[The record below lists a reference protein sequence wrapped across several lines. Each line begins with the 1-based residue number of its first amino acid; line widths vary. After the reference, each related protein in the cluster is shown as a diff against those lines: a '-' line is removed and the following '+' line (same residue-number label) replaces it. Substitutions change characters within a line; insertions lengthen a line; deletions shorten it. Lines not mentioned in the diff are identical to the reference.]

1 MAFQKQNEMFPTLYL
16 AIRCWKEKCDF
27 NLGSCELLC
36 SIYRCAMYSELDI
49 FLDFLWNL
57 A

>member
-1 MAFQKQNEMFPTLYL
+1 MAFHKQNEMFPTLYL